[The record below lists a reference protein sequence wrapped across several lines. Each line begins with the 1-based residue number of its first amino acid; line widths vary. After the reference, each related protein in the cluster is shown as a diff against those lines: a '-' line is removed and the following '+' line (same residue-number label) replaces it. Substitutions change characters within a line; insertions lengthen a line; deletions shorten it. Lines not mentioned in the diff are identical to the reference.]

1 MSDYKKLEHLCDIFR
16 EIIMPVWVSQD
27 SVKMS
32 LPYRFSDFAPAMIE
46 ARIMPDGKIR
56 VSDCGLIAAH
66 EPLLTST
73 RYAMSMV

>member
-27 SVKMS
+27 SVKMI

-46 ARIMPDGKIR
+46 ARIMPDGKVCAR
-56 VSDCGLIAAH
+56 GYGFAKDKFVCDEWKEKKS
-66 EPLLTST
+66 
-73 RYAMSMV
+73 